1 MWRSSSAHR
10 LGGDCLNTGCV
21 PSKAILRTARAIGE
35 LRRADALGV
44 RVTGVDVDFPAVMR
58 RMRQRRADL
67 AVNDSAQRLT
77 RLGIQVF
84 FGDAA
89 FTSAREIAVGSQTLR
104 FTRAAIA
111 TGSRP
116 AVPPIDGLSNTPYLT
131 NETVFDLTERPDRLL
146 VIGGGAIG
154 CELSQAFA
162 RLGSRVTVFD
172 QARRVLANDDPDAS
186 ILVQRALTRDGVQF
200 ELGTVITHVS
210 HADGAPIVHFR
221 RSPDGPQEQLAGD
234 RLLVATGRASNIEG
248 LDLARAGIHA
258 GPHGV
263 VVDDRLRTS
272 NRRVYAA
279 GDVCSRFQFTHVADA
294 SARIVVQNALFF
306 GRRRASAL
314 TIPWC
319 TYTDPE
325 VAHVGLSAEDAEK
338 RRPDVQTISVPLSDV
353 DRAVLDDETEGFVRV
368 HHDRGRLLGCTIVAA
383 HAGEMIGQASDAIA
397 RGATLNDFSSTIY
410 RLSDAGRSPEESR
423 RRLPPHAAHPGRA
436 ALVRAVFPAHAMV
449 ARIDPL
455 GRGDADHVV
464 IPVLNDAA
472 ALASLLPALPAA
484 IPPLEIIVVDG
495 SEASDPALDAL
506 RERYSGVTMDAIRAW
521 ARRADEPRRA
531 PRARPMARVPAR
543 RHAAGSGLD

>member
-1 MWRSSSAHR
+1 MTSSLKAQPVTMTARTQGSAYAIIAGSEATRLHTASKEDRMRLASDDANQTLDSLVRPPAWRNPPSQGTYDFVVIGGGTAGLVSAVGAAGLGARVALVERAR

-35 LRRADALGV
+35 LRRANDLGV
-44 RVTGVDVDFPAVMR
+44 RVTGIDVDFPAVMR
-58 RMRQRRADL
+58 RMRQRRVDL
-67 AVNDSAQRLT
+67 AVNDSAQRLAL
-77 RLGIQVF
+77 LGIQVF

-89 FTSAREIAVGSQTLR
+89 FTSAREIAVGSETLR

-162 RLGSRVTVFD
+162 RFGSRVTVFD
-172 QARRVLANDDPDAS
+172 QVRRVLANDDPDAS
-186 ILVQRALTRDGVQF
+186 IVVERALTSDGVQF
-200 ELGTVITHVS
+200 ELGAVITHVS
-210 HADGAPIVHFR
+210 HANGAPVVHFR
-221 RSPDGPQEQLAGD
+221 RSPDGPEEQLAGD
-234 RLLVATGRASNIEG
+234 HLLVATGRASNIER

-272 NRRVYAA
+272 NHRVYAA

-294 SARIVVQNALFF
+294 SARIVIQNALFF

-325 VAHVGLSAEDAEK
+325 VAHVGLSAGDAEK
-338 RRPDVQTISVPLSDV
+338 RRPGVQTILVSLSDV
-353 DRAVLDDETEGFVRV
+353 DRAVLDDEAQGFVKV
-368 HHDRGRLLGCTIVAA
+368 HHDSGRLLGCTIVAA
-383 HAGEMIGQASDAIA
+383 HAGEMIGQASNAIA

-410 RLSDAGRSPEESR
+410 TYPTQAE
-423 RRLPPHAAHPGRA
+423 
-436 ALVRAVFPAHAMV
+436 ALRKA
-449 ARIDPL
+449 
-455 GRGDADHVV
+455 GDAYRRTRLTPGV
-464 IPVLNDAA
+464 
-472 ALASLLPALPAA
+472 
-484 IPPLEIIVVDG
+484 
-495 SEASDPALDAL
+495 
-506 RERYSGVTMDAIRAW
+506 RRWFERYFRFTRW
-521 ARRADEPRRA
+521 
-531 PRARPMARVPAR
+531 
-543 RHAAGSGLD
+543 

>member
-1 MWRSSSAHR
+1 MSPDEALDRLVRPAGWQNPPSQGTYDFVVIGGGTAGLVNAVGAAGLGARVALVERDR

-35 LRRADALGV
+35 LRRAGALGI
-44 RVTGVDVDFPAVMR
+44 RVTGADIDFPAVMR
-58 RMRQRRADL
+58 RMRQRRAAL
-67 AVNDSAQRLT
+67 AVNDSTERLT

-84 FGDAA
+84 FGNAA
-89 FTSAREIAVGSQTLR
+89 FTSAREIAVGSRTLR

-116 AVPPIDGLSNTPYLT
+116 AVPQIDGLSNTPYLT

-172 QARRVLANDDPDAS
+172 QAPRLLANDDADAAA
-186 ILVQRALTRDGVQF
+186 IVQRVLTSDGVQF
-200 ELGTVITHVS
+200 ELGVVITRVS
-210 HADGAPIVHFR
+210 SRDGATIVHFR
-221 RSPDGPQEQLAGD
+221 RSPDGPQEEVAGEG
-234 RLLVATGRASNIEG
+234 LLLATGRTPNIEG

-258 GPHGV
+258 GPRGI

-294 SARIVVQNALFF
+294 TARIAIQNALFF
-306 GRRRASAL
+306 GRRKASAL

-338 RRPDVQTISVPLSDV
+338 RRPDVQTISVPLSEV
-353 DRAVLDDETEGFVRV
+353 DRAVLDDEAEGFVRV
-368 HHDRGRLLGCTIVAA
+368 HHDRGQLLGCTIVAA
-383 HAGEMIGQASDAIA
+383 RAGEMIGHVSHAMA
-397 RGATLNDFSSTIY
+397 RRATLNDFASTIY
-410 RLSDAGRSPEESR
+410 AYPTQVE
-423 RRLPPHAAHPGRA
+423 
-436 ALVRAVFPAHAMV
+436 ALRKA
-449 ARIDPL
+449 
-455 GRGDADHVV
+455 GDAYRRTR
-464 IPVLNDAA
+464 LTAA
-472 ALASLLPALPAA
+472 
-484 IPPLEIIVVDG
+484 V
-495 SEASDPALDAL
+495 
-506 RERYSGVTMDAIRAW
+506 
-521 ARRADEPRRA
+521 RRAFEQYFRLTRW
-531 PRARPMARVPAR
+531 
-543 RHAAGSGLD
+543 

>member
-1 MWRSSSAHR
+1 MPQADVDANHTLDRLVRPPGWRNPRPQGTYDLVVIGGGTAGLVSAVGAATLGARVALVERAR

-44 RVTGVDVDFPAVMR
+44 RVTGVDIDFPAIMR
-58 RMRQRRADL
+58 RMRQRRAAL
-67 AVNDSAQRLT
+67 AVNDSAPRLT
-77 RLGIQVF
+77 RLGVQLF

-89 FTSAREIAVGSQTLR
+89 FTSAREIAVGSEILR

-131 NETVFDLTERPDRLL
+131 TETVFDLTERPARLL
-146 VIGGGAIG
+146 IIGGGAIG

-162 RLGSRVTVFD
+162 RFGSRVTVFD
-172 QARRVLANDDPDAS
+172 QSRRVLANDDPDAS
-186 ILVQRALTRDGVQF
+186 LLVQRALTSDGVQF

-210 HADGAPIVHFR
+210 HQNGAPIVYFR

-234 RLLVATGRASNIEG
+234 RLLVATGRASDVER
-248 LDLARAGIHA
+248 LDLTRAGIHA

-263 VVDDRLRTS
+263 VVNDRLRTS

-294 SARIVVQNALFF
+294 SARIVIQNALFF

-325 VAHVGLSAEDAEK
+325 VAHVGLSAAAAET
-338 RRPDVQTISVPLSDV
+338 RRPHVQTISVPLSDV
-353 DRAVLDDETEGFVRV
+353 DRAVLDDEAQGFVKV

-383 HAGEMIGQASDAIA
+383 HAGEMIGQASSAIA
-397 RGATLNDFSSTIY
+397 RGATLNDFSSTIHAYPTQGEALRKAGDAY
-410 RLSDAGRSPEESR
+410 RRTRLTPGV
-423 RRLPPHAAHPGRA
+423 RRL
-436 ALVRAVFPAHAMV
+436 L
-449 ARIDPL
+449 
-455 GRGDADHVV
+455 
-464 IPVLNDAA
+464 
-472 ALASLLPALPAA
+472 
-484 IPPLEIIVVDG
+484 
-495 SEASDPALDAL
+495 
-506 RERYSGVTMDAIRAW
+506 ERYFRLTRW
-521 ARRADEPRRA
+521 
-531 PRARPMARVPAR
+531 
-543 RHAAGSGLD
+543 

>member
-1 MWRSSSAHR
+1 MRLAGDDANHTLDSLVRPPAWRNPQSQGTYDLVVIGGGTAGLVSAVGAASFGARVALVERAR

-77 RLGIQVF
+77 LLGIQVF

-89 FTSAREIAVGSQTLR
+89 FTSAREIGVGSQTLR

-116 AVPPIDGLSNTPYLT
+116 AVPPIDGLANMPHLT

-172 QARRVLANDDPDAS
+172 QSRRVLANDDPDAS
-186 ILVQRALTRDGVQF
+186 ILVQHALTSDGVQF

-210 HADGAPIVHFR
+210 HSNGGPIVHFR

-234 RLLVATGRASNIEG
+234 RLLIATGRASNIER
-248 LDLARAGIHA
+248 LDLARAGIHT

-294 SARIVVQNALFF
+294 CARIVIQNALFF

-314 TIPWC
+314 TVPWC

-353 DRAVLDDETEGFVRV
+353 DRAVLDDEAQGFVRV
-368 HHDRGRLLGCTIVAA
+368 HHNRGRLLGCTIVAA

-397 RGATLNDFSSTIY
+397 RSATLDDFSSTIY
-410 RLSDAGRSPEESR
+410 AYPTQVE
-423 RRLPPHAAHPGRA
+423 
-436 ALVRAVFPAHAMV
+436 ALRKA
-449 ARIDPL
+449 
-455 GRGDADHVV
+455 GDAYRRTRLTPGVQR
-464 IPVLNDAA
+464 
-472 ALASLLPALPAA
+472 SF
-484 IPPLEIIVVDG
+484 
-495 SEASDPALDAL
+495 
-506 RERYSGVTMDAIRAW
+506 ERYFRFTRW
-521 ARRADEPRRA
+521 
-531 PRARPMARVPAR
+531 
-543 RHAAGSGLD
+543 

>member
-1 MWRSSSAHR
+1 MRLASDDANHALESLVRPPGWRNPQSQGTYDLVVIGGGTAGLVSAVGAAGLGARVALVERGR

-35 LRRADALGV
+35 LHRAERLGFH
-44 RVTGVDVDFPAVMR
+44 VTGVDIDFQAVMR
-58 RMRQRRADL
+58 RMRQRRAGL

-89 FTSAREIAVGSQTLR
+89 FASAREIAVGSQTLR
-104 FTRAAIA
+104 FMRAVIA

-146 VIGGGAIG
+146 VVGGGAIG

-172 QARRVLANDDPDAS
+172 QARRVLMNDDPDAS
-186 ILVQRALTRDGVQF
+186 ILVQRALASDGVQF
-200 ELGTVITHVS
+200 ELGTIITRVS
-210 HADGAPIVHFR
+210 RPDDTPIVHFR
-221 RSPDGPQEQLAGD
+221 RSPDGSQEQLAGD
-234 RLLVATGRASNIEG
+234 RLLVATGRATNVEG

-258 GPHGV
+258 GTHGV

-294 SARIVVQNALFF
+294 SARIVIQNALFF
-306 GRRRASAL
+306 GRRTASAL

-325 VAHVGLSAEDAEK
+325 VAHVGLSAEDAEQ
-338 RRPDVQTISVPLSDV
+338 RRPEVQTISVPLSDV
-353 DRAVLDDETEGFVRV
+353 DRAVLDEEEQGFVRV
-368 HHDRGRLLGCTIVAA
+368 HHSRGRLLGCTIVAT
-383 HAGEMIGQASDAIA
+383 HAGEMIGQVSDAIA
-397 RGATLNDFSSTIY
+397 RGATLNDFAATIY
-410 RLSDAGRSPEESR
+410 AYPTQVEALRKAGDAYRRTRLTPAV
-423 RRLPPHAAHPGRA
+423 RRL
-436 ALVRAVFPAHAMV
+436 F
-449 ARIDPL
+449 
-455 GRGDADHVV
+455 
-464 IPVLNDAA
+464 
-472 ALASLLPALPAA
+472 
-484 IPPLEIIVVDG
+484 
-495 SEASDPALDAL
+495 
-506 RERYSGVTMDAIRAW
+506 ERYFRLTRW
-521 ARRADEPRRA
+521 
-531 PRARPMARVPAR
+531 
-543 RHAAGSGLD
+543 

>member
-1 MWRSSSAHR
+1 MRLAGDDANHTLDSLVRPSEWRNPQPQGTYDFVVIGGGTAGLVCAVGAAGLGARVALVERGR

-35 LRRADALGV
+35 LRRADGLGV

-67 AVNDSAQRLT
+67 AVNDSAERLT
-77 RLGIQVF
+77 SLGIQVF

-89 FTSAREIAVGSQTLR
+89 FTSAREIAVGSQALR

-116 AVPPIDGLSNTPYLT
+116 AVPSIDGLASIPYLT
-131 NETVFDLTERPDRLL
+131 NETVFDLAERPDRLL
-146 VIGGGAIG
+146 VVGGGAIG

-162 RLGSRVTVFD
+162 RLGSGVTVFD

-186 ILVQRALTRDGVQF
+186 ILVQRALTSDGVQF

-210 HADGAPIVHFR
+210 HANGAPIVHFR

-234 RLLVATGRASNIEG
+234 RLLVATGRASNVEK
-248 LDLARAGIHA
+248 LDLARAGIRA
-258 GPHGV
+258 GAHGV

-294 SARIVVQNALFF
+294 TARIAIQNALFF
-306 GRRRASAL
+306 GRRKASAL

-338 RRPDVQTISVPLSDV
+338 RRPDVQTISVPLSEV
-353 DRAVLDDETEGFVRV
+353 DRAVLDDEAEGFVRV

-383 HAGEMIGQASDAIA
+383 RAGEMIGHVSHAMA
-397 RGATLNDFSSTIY
+397 RRATLNDFASTIY
-410 RLSDAGRSPEESR
+410 AYRRTRLTAG
-423 RRLPPHAAHPGRA
+423 
-436 ALVRAVFPAHAMV
+436 V
-449 ARIDPL
+449 
-455 GRGDADHVV
+455 
-464 IPVLNDAA
+464 
-472 ALASLLPALPAA
+472 
-484 IPPLEIIVVDG
+484 
-495 SEASDPALDAL
+495 
-506 RERYSGVTMDAIRAW
+506 
-521 ARRADEPRRA
+521 RRAFEQYFRLTRW
-531 PRARPMARVPAR
+531 
-543 RHAAGSGLD
+543 

>member
-1 MWRSSSAHR
+1 M
-10 LGGDCLNTGCV
+10 
-21 PSKAILRTARAIGE
+21 PSTTR
-35 LRRADALGV
+35 
-44 RVTGVDVDFPAVMR
+44 
-58 RMRQRRADL
+58 
-67 AVNDSAQRLT
+67 AQRLT

-89 FTSAREIAVGSQTLR
+89 FTSAREIAVDSQILR

-116 AVPPIDGLSNTPYLT
+116 AAPPIDGLSNTPSLT

-172 QARRVLANDDPDAS
+172 QASRVLANDDPDAS
-186 ILVQRALTRDGVQF
+186 ILVQRALTLDGVQF
-200 ELGTVITHVS
+200 ELGAVITHVS
-210 HADGAPIVHFR
+210 HPDGAPIVHFR
-221 RSPDGPQEQLAGD
+221 RSSDGPQEQLAGD
-234 RLLVATGRASNIEG
+234 RLLVATGRASNIER
-248 LDLARAGIHA
+248 LDLVRAGIHA

-294 SARIVVQNALFF
+294 SARIVIQNASFF

-319 TYTDPE
+319 TYTDSE

-338 RRPDVQTISVPLSDV
+338 RRPDVLTISVPLSDV
-353 DRAVLDDETEGFVRV
+353 DRAVLDDEAQGFVRV

-383 HAGEMIGQASDAIA
+383 HAGEMIGQASNAIA
-397 RGATLNDFSSTIY
+397 RGATLNDFSSTICPY
-410 RLSDAGRSPEESR
+410 PTQAE
-423 RRLPPHAAHPGRA
+423 
-436 ALVRAVFPAHAMV
+436 ALRKA
-449 ARIDPL
+449 
-455 GRGDADHVV
+455 GDAYRRTRLTPGVRR
-464 IPVLNDAA
+464 
-472 ALASLLPALPAA
+472 SF
-484 IPPLEIIVVDG
+484 
-495 SEASDPALDAL
+495 
-506 RERYSGVTMDAIRAW
+506 ERYFRLTRW
-521 ARRADEPRRA
+521 
-531 PRARPMARVPAR
+531 
-543 RHAAGSGLD
+543 

>member
-1 MWRSSSAHR
+1 
-10 LGGDCLNTGCV
+10 
-21 PSKAILRTARAIGE
+21 
-35 LRRADALGV
+35 
-44 RVTGVDVDFPAVMR
+44 
-58 RMRQRRADL
+58 MRQRRADL

-116 AVPPIDGLSNTPYLT
+116 AVPPIDGLSDTPYLT

-172 QARRVLANDDPDAS
+172 QARRVLANDDPDA
-186 ILVQRALTRDGVQF
+186 VRPRAARPDQRWRAVRAGHGHHPRVPPQT
-200 ELGTVITHVS
+200 
-210 HADGAPIVHFR
+210 AR
-221 RSPDGPQEQLAGD
+221 RSCISAARLMARRSSLPGIACWSLPGARRTSRGSTWRAREFKPDPMESSSTTGSEP
-234 RLLVATGRASNIEG
+234 ATGACTPPATSAP
-248 LDLARAGIHA
+248 DSSS
-258 GPHGV
+258 
-263 VVDDRLRTS
+263 RTS
-272 NRRVYAA
+272 P
-279 GDVCSRFQFTHVADA
+279 TP
-294 SARIVVQNALFF
+294 SARIVIQNALFF

-353 DRAVLDDETEGFVRV
+353 DRAVLDDEAQGFVRV

-383 HAGEMIGQASDAIA
+383 HAGEMIGQAS
-397 RGATLNDFSSTIY
+397 
-410 RLSDAGRSPEESR
+410 
-423 RRLPPHAAHPGRA
+423 
-436 ALVRAVFPAHAMV
+436 
-449 ARIDPL
+449 
-455 GRGDADHVV
+455 
-464 IPVLNDAA
+464 
-472 ALASLLPALPAA
+472 
-484 IPPLEIIVVDG
+484 
-495 SEASDPALDAL
+495 
-506 RERYSGVTMDAIRAW
+506 
-521 ARRADEPRRA
+521 
-531 PRARPMARVPAR
+531 
-543 RHAAGSGLD
+543 

>member
-44 RVTGVDVDFPAVMR
+44 RVTGVDIDFPAVMR

-186 ILVQRALTRDGVQF
+186 ILVQRALTSDGVQF

-210 HADGAPIVHFR
+210 HSDGAPIVHFR

-234 RLLVATGRASNIEG
+234 RLLVATGRAPNIEG

-294 SARIVVQNALFF
+294 IGTHRHSERVVFRTQESQRADDSMVHVYGSGGRARRTIGRGCRKAKAGCADHF
-306 GRRRASAL
+306 GASVRRRS
-314 TIPWC
+314 
-319 TYTDPE
+319 
-325 VAHVGLSAEDAEK
+325 S
-338 RRPDVQTISVPLSDV
+338 RP
-353 DRAVLDDETEGFVRV
+353 G
-368 HHDRGRLLGCTIVAA
+368 
-383 HAGEMIGQASDAIA
+383 
-397 RGATLNDFSSTIY
+397 
-410 RLSDAGRSPEESR
+410 
-423 RRLPPHAAHPGRA
+423 
-436 ALVRAVFPAHAMV
+436 
-449 ARIDPL
+449 
-455 GRGDADHVV
+455 
-464 IPVLNDAA
+464 
-472 ALASLLPALPAA
+472 
-484 IPPLEIIVVDG
+484 
-495 SEASDPALDAL
+495 
-506 RERYSGVTMDAIRAW
+506 
-521 ARRADEPRRA
+521 
-531 PRARPMARVPAR
+531 
-543 RHAAGSGLD
+543 